1 MNHDTAIIFLCYF
14 IGCGF
19 FFKSIC
25 DIYEIWKCRH
35 RNMIKT
41 FLFIYFNYRINLWD
55 KKFVFFL
62 CRRYLLDI
70 SIFLAFFVW
79 KHSALKWRCSLVRLD
94 HPIVLYSLRNLSFE
108 LKAQRNSALYFNFML
123 NITNIQTTYS
133 SGVWFIWSISH
144 SFSSASPH
152 W

>member
-1 MNHDTAIIFLCYF
+1 MWKSYLLNHDTAIIFLCYF

-19 FFKSIC
+19 FFLKSIC

-55 KKFVFFL
+55 KKFVFFFL

-94 HPIVLYSLRNLSFE
+94 HPIVLYSSRNLSFE
-108 LKAQRNSALYFNFML
+108 LKAQRNSALYFNAEYCTL
-123 NITNIQTTYS
+123 NQLC
-133 SGVWFIWSISH
+133 
-144 SFSSASPH
+144 
-152 W
+152 